1 MSGFRLTAQE
11 ARDLMNI
18 KKESFEKTLSII
30 RQMCDVTMRDV
41 SRRGNSNMKFDVP
54 QTVWGRDGYNQHAMG
69 KALAEQLFDD
79 GFDVTGTTTKLNVA
93 WGAEENDEESVVTGK
108 VISGLSLASKERKK
122 QTAPSSLLPLMP
134 FTPTF
139 ATMMRG
145 VAGGGGS
152 QKKKKVERHV
162 NVSSY

>member
-11 ARDLMNI
+11 ARDLMDI

-30 RQMCDVTMRDV
+30 RQMCDVTMRDS
-41 SRRGNSNMKFDVP
+41 SRRGIGNMKFDVP

-79 GFDVTGTTTKLNVA
+79 GFDVTGTTTKLNIS
-93 WGAEENDEESVVTGK
+93 WGAVDAADGDRPIT
-108 VISGLSLASKERKK
+108 GLSCGAKECKRG
-122 QTAPSSLLPLMP
+122 TAPLSIP

-139 ATMMRG
+139 AAMMRN
-145 VAGGGGS
+145 AASGGNS
-152 QKKKKVERHV
+152 QKKKKIERHV
-162 NVSSY
+162 NISSY